1 MILWYPKLLLLS
13 LNDKE
18 TMSMRKYTKQKET
31 QIDDIKTLA
40 KIILIATNYVFLV
53 KKESLRNKK
62 SINHKETKN
71 KTLTTTSIITSTIY
85 IYVFL
90 I

>member
-1 MILWYPKLLLLS
+1 
-13 LNDKE
+13 
-18 TMSMRKYTKQKET
+18 MRKYIKQKET

-53 KKESLRNKK
+53 KKNSLLNKK

-85 IYVFL
+85 IFL
-90 I
+90 V

>member
-1 MILWYPKLLLLS
+1 MILWYPKLPLVS
-13 LNDKE
+13 LNDKK
-18 TMSMRKYTKQKET
+18 TLSMRKYIKQKET

-53 KKESLRNKK
+53 KKKSLLNKK

-85 IYVFL
+85 IFL
-90 I
+90 V